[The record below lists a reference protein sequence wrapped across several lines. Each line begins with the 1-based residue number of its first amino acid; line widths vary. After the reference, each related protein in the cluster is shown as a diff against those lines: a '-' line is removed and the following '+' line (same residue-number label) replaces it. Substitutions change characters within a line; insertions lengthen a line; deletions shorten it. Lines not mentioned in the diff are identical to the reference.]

1 MAQLHLHV
9 LEMRRAGAS
18 LEEIARVTGI
28 AVAALAVILRSP
40 LAQAELARVS

>member
-1 MAQLHLHV
+1 MALHLRI
-9 LEMRRAGAS
+9 LEMYRGGAP

-40 LAQAELARVS
+40 LAQAELVRGA